1 MHTIDFAA
9 LADYLRQGRE
19 IEFGYKD
26 RGYSITNHSGL
37 WYLCDDTSHTLLETL
52 CPFDEKGLL
61 VEKTAA
67 AVLGDLTIREIFDR
81 GVYDRKTLCIL

>member
-19 IEFGYKD
+19 IEFVYKG
-26 RGYSITNHSGL
+26 RGYSITNHSGF

-52 CPFDEKGLL
+52 CPFDEKEIL

-67 AVLGDLTIREIFDR
+67 AVLDALTIREIFDR
-81 GVYDRKTLCIL
+81 GVYDRERLCIL